1 MKKYFYVLNRIFHK
15 LNYREKFLLLLF
27 TSTLTFIWFMS
38 ACQQTKTLVQN
49 WHTINTKIKQ
59 DRFWIR
65 NESIVKANLR
75 KVLDVMDPGK
85 TLSGAA
91 FSGEVEN
98 IIRAFNLN
106 YSITSP
112 KTHQGEIFNSH
123 SLQLHCTGAS
133 IGDLITVEEAIYAK
147 KPYLNLEKVK
157 IHANSFNPEQLE
169 VDFSLSALQLQDI
182 PNENR

>member
-91 FSGEVEN
+91 F
-98 IIRAFNLN
+98 RARSKILFVH
-106 YSITSP
+106 SILTTLSRRPRPIKEKSSTHTRCNFIVWEPALVTLSP
-112 KTHQGEIFNSH
+112 S
-123 SLQLHCTGAS
+123 
-133 IGDLITVEEAIYAK
+133 K
-147 KPYLNLEKVK
+147 KPFMQKNH
-157 IHANSFNPEQLE
+157 I
-169 VDFSLSALQLQDI
+169 
-182 PNENR
+182 